1 MKTENAIKALIK
13 ARNEKYNSK
22 TLHIKVSEE
31 RSWSNKKVLT
41 ITGHEVAV
49 YFSAMASFL
58 CPMIAT
64 YVEVIDNTTVKIE
77 LN

>member
-13 ARNEKYNSK
+13 ARNEKYNSE

-31 RSWSNKKVLT
+31 RNWCGRKILT

-49 YFSAMASFL
+49 NFSAMASFL
-58 CPMIAT
+58 CPMIALHI
-64 YVEVIDNTTVKIE
+64 EVIDNKTVKIE